1 MGYELRSRI
10 AALALLA
17 AGLARRGPEAVPVAP
32 PSARLEGL
40 PGRLQ
45 YDPSFPAGGANY
57 CAPAA
62 AANGLLWLARQGFPG
77 LAPEGGGDE
86 AQAAMVRRLAL
97 LMDTRGSVTYPGAFV
112 RGLRAYVRAAG
123 CTPRVLRHRY
133 PGSLDPLRRIS
144 EPGTLAWCSF
154 GRYRP
159 EGPVYVRTGGHFVTV
174 AGYGLDGQGR
184 PDPACVA
191 FGDPSRSG
199 PVLVR
204 PRALGAVPLREG
216 LTRVREAFLLPGLDA
231 PGTVSILEN
240 VYVLSVER

>member
-1 MGYELRSRI
+1 MGYDLRSRI

-17 AGLARRGPEAVPVAP
+17 AGLACRGPEAVPVGP

-77 LAPEGGGDE
+77 LAPEVDGDA

-144 EPGTLAWCSF
+144 EPGTLVWCSF

-159 EGPVYVRTGGHFVTV
+159 EGSAYVRTGGHFVTV

-184 PDPACVA
+184 PDPSCVA
-191 FGDPSRSG
+191 FGDPPVPAPCWSAPAPWAPCPSRK
-199 PVLVR
+199 
-204 PRALGAVPLREG
+204 A
-216 LTRVREAFLLPGLDA
+216 
-231 PGTVSILEN
+231 
-240 VYVLSVER
+240 